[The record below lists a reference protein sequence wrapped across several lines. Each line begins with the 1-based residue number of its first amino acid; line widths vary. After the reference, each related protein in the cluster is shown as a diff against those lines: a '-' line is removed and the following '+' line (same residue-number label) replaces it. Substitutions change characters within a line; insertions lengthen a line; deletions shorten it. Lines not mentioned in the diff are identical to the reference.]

1 MTGSIRID
9 TALAE
14 QVDTLVRDIIQAKVF
29 RGTVKVVTVSRGT
42 RETRSPT
49 GVIANHPYYDVHYEG
64 VLDILARD
72 NDKNQV

>member
-14 QVDTLVRDIIQAKVF
+14 QVDTLVRDFIQAKGF
-29 RGTVKVVTVSRGT
+29 RGTVTVSRGT